1 MDSLAVTDMCEP
13 TARTSLATGNLE
25 AVDKATEEDHGRGWE
40 LLSKSWPLWKLVV
53 HRVGECVGSVGR
65 RPGFEACL

>member
-1 MDSLAVTDMCEP
+1 MDSLAVTDTCEP
-13 TARTSLATGNLE
+13 TARNLE

-65 RPGFEACL
+65 KPGFEACL